1 VFSFPSL
8 LVYFVI
14 IDKSNIAM
22 WSILSGFLGI
32 GIGLLCLWLIL
43 LILMQRPSA
52 NAGLGAS
59 LGGGVAES
67 AFGGEAS
74 KVLTR
79 WTVYGIVVFFLG
91 TFGLSLGH
99 ISHKNRGSLN
109 GGLRPIPVIEKGALV
124 REEPPES
131 PPQS

>member
-1 VFSFPSL
+1 MWNIFSSL
-8 LVYFVI
+8 LGV
-14 IDKSNIAM
+14 
-22 WSILSGFLGI
+22 

-79 WTVYGIVVFFLG
+79 WTVYGIVIFFLG

-99 ISHKNRGSLN
+99 ISHKNRRGLN
-109 GGLRPIPVIEKGALV
+109 GCGLRPIPVIEKGALV
-124 REEPPES
+124 KEVSPVPTNES
-131 PPQS
+131 PSQS